1 MGGALDELS
10 FVASTLVAAAM
21 VPSTCLL
28 DGNRDESGRDISG
41 HAVFQESLS
50 ELLSASL
57 DQMAAAAS
65 LINGRLP
72 LDASEEAPHTLA
84 TCAAHPLLV
93 VSVRQM
99 LLFMLR
105 VLQLVRVAAVKCL

>member
-21 VPSTCLL
+21 APSARLQN
-28 DGNRDESGRDISG
+28 GNGDESGRNKSG
-41 HAVFQESLS
+41 HAAFHESLA

-72 LDASEEAPHTLA
+72 LDASDEALHNVA
-84 TCAAHPLLV
+84 TCAANSLLL
-93 VSVRQM
+93 VSVRHM
-99 LLFMLR
+99 CSFMLR
-105 VLQLVRVAAVKCL
+105 LV